1 MPMISTFGAGSAR
14 GVGMNAAAEKIY
26 GVIQSGPDWDSS
38 LFESGDIIIRSQGGL
53 SSTPGGNIWSV
64 RCTSSWSQPYYE
76 GGSLNY
82 QLSSSNMQGQC
93 YIHYRAKAGGN
104 ANYSLSNLSVTA
116 AGASRSITYNSSDVN
131 GRRIRVAASGG
142 YNFGSATAGGGS
154 DPLLKGTSLVGGA
167 SLAINGNTGSQTTSV
182 AGGNFIKVSGAC
194 LITI

>member
-1 MPMISTFGAGSAR
+1 MLSTFGAGSAR
-14 GVGMNAAAEKIY
+14 AFGMNAAAAEKIY

-38 LFESGDIIIRSQGGL
+38 LFESGDIIIRSIGAL
-53 SSTPGGNIWSV
+53 NSLPAGNIWSV
-64 RCTSSWSQPYYE
+64 RCTTSWSQPYYE
-76 GGSLNY
+76 GGSLSY

-93 YIHYRAKAGGN
+93 YIHYRAKSGGPAG
-104 ANYSLSNLSVTA
+104 YSLSNLSVTS

-142 YNFGSATAGGGS
+142 YNFGSASAGGGS

-167 SLAINGNTGSQTTSV
+167 SLSINANSGTQTTSV
-182 AGGNFIKVSGAC
+182 ASGNFVRVSGAC